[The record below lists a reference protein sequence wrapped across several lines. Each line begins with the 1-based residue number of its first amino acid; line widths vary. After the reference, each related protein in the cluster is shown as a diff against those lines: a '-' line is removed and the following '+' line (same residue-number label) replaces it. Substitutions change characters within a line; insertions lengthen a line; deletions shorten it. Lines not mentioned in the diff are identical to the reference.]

1 MISILSKH
9 WGKILFALLLTYL
22 LIGLPYT
29 QSSFRQAEVRPG
41 VETTQTFG
49 YPFTAQVVV
58 EVLVPAV
65 TGYKTEIVHS
75 HYNRLNVLLN
85 VLVAVVL
92 ALIVSALA
100 ERYLT
105 PFFHRLT
112 SPKYFYHTTGRW
124 LPYLWVL
131 VVLLLA
137 YGLLGGLYL
146 SPKDYQQGD
155 SFRIIFI
162 HVPSAWMSM
171 FVYVLMAQAAFVSIV
186 WRIKMADVVLISSAP
201 IGATFAFL
209 ALVTGSL
216 WGKPMWGTWWI
227 WDARLTS
234 ELILLFLYLGIIG
247 LYSAHD
253 DKRTASRAVAVLTLV
268 GVVNI
273 PIIHYSV
280 EWWSTLHQG
289 STITKLDTPS
299 IDLSMLIP
307 LLVMAL
313 AFKLYYVALV
323 IVRART
329 ELLLRENNTRWV
341 EAVLEPST

>member
-1 MISILSKH
+1 MISLLSKH
-9 WGKILFALLLTYL
+9 WGKILFAALLAYV

-29 QSSFRQAEVRPG
+29 TSDLAPVTAQPG
-41 VETTQTFG
+41 VETARTFG
-49 YPFTAQVVV
+49 FPFTAR
-58 EVLVPAV
+58 ETLEILKPAV
-65 TGYKTEIVHS
+65 TGNKVDILQSQYHATNVALNIV
-75 HYNRLNVLLN
+75 VAI
-85 VLVAVVL
+85 LVSL
-92 ALIVSALA
+92 ALSSLA
-100 ERYLT
+100 NHYLT
-105 PFFHRLT
+105 PFFQRLT

-131 VVLLLA
+131 VVLLMA
-137 YGLLGGLYL
+137 YGLFAGLYL

-171 FVYVLMAQAAFVSIV
+171 FIYIIMAQAAFVSMV
-186 WRIKMADVVLISSAP
+186 WRLKMADVVLISSAP

-247 LYSAHD
+247 LYSAND
-253 DKRTASRAVAVLTLV
+253 DRRNASRAVAVLTLV

-299 IDLSMLIP
+299 IDLAMLIP

-313 AFKLYYVALV
+313 AFKFYYVALV
-323 IVRART
+323 IVRSRT

-341 EAVLEPST
+341 ENLLEPSS